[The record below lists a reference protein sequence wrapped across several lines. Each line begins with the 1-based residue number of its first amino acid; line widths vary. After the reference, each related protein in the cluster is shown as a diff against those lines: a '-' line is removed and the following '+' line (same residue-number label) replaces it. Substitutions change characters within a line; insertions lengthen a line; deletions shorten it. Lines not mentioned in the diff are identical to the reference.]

1 MLVINASK
9 ILSSHVKVP
18 ANAEIPAG
26 TTPVISW
33 HADFFSKEGTFY
45 YVLVNDA
52 NPLETIA
59 LYNEG
64 PLEYGALAQNAAE
77 RIARY
82 YAQIQNKAAF
92 DEFQAGSREILII
105 ADPIKAN
112 FNEVDTKVKG
122 VKRQLRNLPTAPV
135 VDNSKFNGQNAVTQ
149 LADKHARKFYGGLM
163 SHAVHKN
170 TKGK

>member
-9 ILSSHVKVP
+9 ILSAHVKVP
-18 ANAEIPAG
+18 KAAAVPAG

-33 HADFFSKEGTFY
+33 HADFFSKDGVYY

-59 LYNEG
+59 LYNPA
-64 PLEYGALAQNAAE
+64 PLEYEALAQNAAE

-92 DEFQAGSREILII
+92 DTFQEGSREILIVS
-105 ADPIKAN
+105 DSNKNN
-112 FNEVDTKVKG
+112 FKDVDEKVKG
-122 VKRQLRNLPTAPV
+122 VKHQLRGQVANQEPAAP
-135 VDNSKFNGQNAVTQ
+135 KFNGKNAVTQ
-149 LADKHARKFYGGLM
+149 LADKNARKFYGSLM
-163 SHAVHKN
+163 THAVHKN